1 MRLWVLV
8 FLVLAGCQ
16 STTQER
22 PREVPHV
29 LWQDDAFSV
38 KPELVSPQVL
48 FQVPQALTTLL
59 DNSRQDIDRAKRLQ
73 ALLTLLFKDLD
84 APIRYHADMNFTPS
98 QTLEYRLGNC
108 LSLAIFT
115 AVAARYWQ
123 LPAQVQ
129 SVAIAP
135 RWMRN
140 GDLVT
145 LSKHVNVRVKTQD
158 LGDNNVIGENGYRV
172 VDFQQGYERYRLRA
186 KPISDQQATAL
197 FYHNQSVNWLVE
209 GRYSEAY
216 WAAKASLMTN
226 PENETLNLLGVIY
239 RRSGLPEA
247 AEAVYRYVLRFDG
260 NDASVWQNLSVLLNA
275 QGRTLEAASAKVNAV
290 RLMPDNPFDFIDQAE
305 QLLAEGHVA
314 KAKALYEKALEIDDI
329 NEEALWGMA
338 KCYYFSGQSQL
349 AGRFAEK
356 ALLLASTPEI
366 HDRILQW
373 KETHL

>member
-1 MRLWVLV
+1 M
-8 FLVLAGCQ
+8 
-16 STTQER
+16 QER

-29 LWQDDAFSV
+29 LWQDDAFGV
-38 KPELVSPQVL
+38 RPELVSPQML
-48 FQVPQALTTLL
+48 FDVPPALAALL
-59 DNSRQDIDRAKRLQ
+59 DKNRQDIDRAKRLQ
-73 ALLTLLFKDLD
+73 ALLALLFHDLD
-84 APIRYHADMNFTPS
+84 TPIRYHADMNLTPS
-98 QTLEYRLGNC
+98 ETLQQRLGNC

-172 VDFQQGYERYRLRA
+172 VDFQQGYERYRFRA
-186 KPISDQQATAL
+186 QPISDRQAAAL

-209 GRYSEAY
+209 GHYSEAY
-216 WAAKASLMTN
+216 WAAKTSLMTH
-226 PENETLNLLGVIY
+226 PESETFNLLGVIY
-239 RRSGLPEA
+239 RRAGLPKA
-247 AEAVYRYVLRFDG
+247 AEAVYQYVLAFDET
-260 NDASVWQNLSVLLNA
+260 DASVWQNLSVLLNA
-275 QGRTLEAASAKVNAV
+275 QGRPLEAANAKVKAA

-305 QLLAEGHVA
+305 LLLADGHVA
-314 KAKALYEKALEIDDI
+314 KAKTLYEKALEIDDI

-338 KCYYFSGQSQL
+338 KCYYLSGQAQL
-349 AGRFAEK
+349 ALRFVDK
-356 ALLLASTPEI
+356 ALLLASTPQVHE
-366 HDRILQW
+366 RILQW
-373 KETHL
+373 KAAHL